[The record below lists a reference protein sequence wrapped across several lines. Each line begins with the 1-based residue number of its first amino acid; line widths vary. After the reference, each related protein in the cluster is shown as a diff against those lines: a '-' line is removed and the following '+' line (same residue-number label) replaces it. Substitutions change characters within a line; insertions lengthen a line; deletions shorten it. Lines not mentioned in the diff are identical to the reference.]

1 MTMDERLLVLHGL
14 ALRKSGGPDQVA
26 AVVGLPDE
34 AVSARLDEAQ
44 EAGEVAGARGRYMLT
59 PAGRSAL
66 DEAYPEVYAELRA
79 DPEIGKAYDRFE
91 TVNRRLL
98 DLFTRWQTVR
108 RGGEEIPNDHTDPDY
123 DAGIIDELGDEL
135 ERSEPVLAAF
145 TAAEPRFEVHPRRLD
160 EAYDKVLA
168 GDHGYVSGAKVDSCH
183 TVWFEM
189 HEDLLR
195 MLGRTREE

>member
-1 MTMDERLLVLHGL
+1 MDERLLVLHGL
-14 ALRKSGGPDQVA
+14 ALRKAGDPDQIA
-26 AVVGLPDE
+26 AVVGLPSE
-34 AVSARLDEAQ
+34 TVSARLDEAQ
-44 EAGEVAGARGRYMLT
+44 EAGEVAGARGKYMLT
-59 PAGRSAL
+59 PAGRTAL
-66 DEAYPEVYAELRA
+66 DEAYPKVYAELRA
-79 DPEIGKAYDRFE
+79 DPAIGEAYDRFE

-108 RGGEEIPNDHTDPDY
+108 RGSEEIPNDHTDPEY
-123 DAGIIDELGDEL
+123 DAGIIDELGDQL
-135 ERSEPVLAAF
+135 ERSEPVLARF

-195 MLGRTREE
+195 MLGRTRED